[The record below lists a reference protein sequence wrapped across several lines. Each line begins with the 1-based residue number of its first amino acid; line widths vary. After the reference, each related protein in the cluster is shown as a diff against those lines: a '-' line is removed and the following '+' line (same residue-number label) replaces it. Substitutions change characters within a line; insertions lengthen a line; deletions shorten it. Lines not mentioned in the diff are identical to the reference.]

1 MTVPL
6 HRPAETNGTLFR
18 YVALI
23 LVVLALP
30 LCAVAL
36 GTAASL
42 LPLPYPLWRVEQRLP
57 VLFRMHMVSAGLALL
72 AVPIAIA
79 CHGLSLHKLV
89 GRTAAILVVAGGV
102 TAVPAALAS
111 EAHWLARAGF
121 LVQALAWIALV
132 MAAVRAIRRGD
143 RVRHMWL
150 MLAVAAIASG
160 ALWLRLATW
169 AMAEWGGSFEA
180 KYALAAWL
188 SWVLPLG
195 IVTLLGHRNRSRAS
209 MFAVGVTASA
219 STPAT
224 RRRR

>member
-1 MTVPL
+1 MGSVCT
-6 HRPAETNGTLFR
+6 
-18 YVALI
+18 
-23 LVVLALP
+23 
-30 LCAVAL
+30 
-36 GTAASL
+36 SL
-42 LPLPYPLWRVEQRLP
+42 LAGPRQSL
-57 VLFRMHMVSAGLALL
+57 VL
-72 AVPIAIA
+72 
-79 CHGLSLHKLV
+79 
-89 GRTAAILVVAGGV
+89 AGGV
-102 TAVPAALAS
+102 TALPVALAS

-169 AMAEWGGSFEA
+169 AMAAAGAARSRPSLR
-180 KYALAAWL
+180 LAAWL

-209 MFAVGVTASA
+209 VFNSLPASPRPRQRQPHAAADEEAAAEPRHEAHAVVGEE
-219 STPAT
+219 PAGAA
-224 RRRR
+224 R